1 MAPDGAP
8 FGTPAPSRVVM
19 EECQMRRRTAFA
31 QAGRPTPRTPRPRRG
46 LAAAAALLLT
56 ASALLAG
63 AGCGGS
69 SSSSSGSNGG
79 TGSGGAP
86 VHGGNLVIARSS
98 DSQSMDAT
106 TVFDNE
112 SIWVFEQIYQMLY
125 TVSPNGKSVVPQLA
139 TSYTLSS
146 DKKTYTFTLRKG
158 VKFSNGQP
166 MTSAD
171 VVFSIDQ
178 ARKAS
183 QGWGYIDGAIKTVK
197 ADGPG
202 KVIITT
208 KYPWAPLIAD
218 IALFANGIVPKGYAG
233 QTKAAFYQHP
243 IGTGPFMWDYWHKGS
258 ALKLVK
264 NPHYWEKGKPYLDS
278 VTWTYVGNTNTRQLQ
293 LQGGQI
299 QIDEFPPFST
309 VAALSANSNLDM
321 HLFNSTRTD
330 YLMMNE
336 RIPQLADVH
345 VRRAISYAIDR
356 NALVHAALF
365 GHGKPA
371 NSFMPPQVPYY
382 DPHSPGLQYNLAQA
396 KAEMAES
403 KYPQGCSIQLL
414 LGGGTDYEK
423 TMGQLVQNELKAIGI
438 NVPFNVV
445 DPNVEF
451 QDEQE
456 FKYQLGFSYW
466 TMDIADPDEL
476 VSFAVDP
483 SQGAKSFYTDYNNAN
498 VIKWTHQAERT
509 FSPTQRQKLYS
520 QIQAQAAQDAFMG
533 FLFYSPYAYATSNK
547 VNGFYVYPTGNYH
560 MENVWLSK

>member
-1 MAPDGAP
+1 MT
-8 FGTPAPSRVVM
+8 TPAASFAVRPSARGLRRCAAAAVVL
-19 EECQMRRRTAFA
+19 AA
-31 QAGRPTPRTPRPRRG
+31 VA
-46 LAAAAALLLT
+46 LAAA
-56 ASALLAG
+56 
-63 AGCGGS
+63 CGGS
-69 SSSSSGSNGG
+69 SSSSGSSSATAAGTPVRGG
-79 TGSGGAP
+79 D
-86 VHGGNLVIARSS
+86 LVIARQS

-125 TVSPNGKSVVPQLA
+125 TVSPNGKTVVPQLA

-166 MTSAD
+166 MTPAD

-183 QGWGYIDGAIKTVK
+183 QGWGYIDGAIKDVK
-197 ADGPG
+197 ADGPDR
-202 KVIITT
+202 VIITT
-208 KYPWAPLIAD
+208 KYPWAPLVAD
-218 IALFANGIVPKGYAG
+218 IALFANGIVPNNYGG
-233 QTKAAFYQHP
+233 ETKAQFYQHP
-243 IGTGPFMWDYWHKGS
+243 IGTGPFKWDYWHKGS

-264 NPHYWEKGKPYLDS
+264 NPNYWEKGKPYLNS

-293 LQGGQI
+293 LEGNQI

-309 VAALSANSNLDM
+309 VAALKANPNLTM
-321 HLFNSTRTD
+321 NLFNSTRTD

-345 VRRAISYAIDR
+345 VRRAISYAINR
-356 NALVHAALF
+356 KALVAATLF
-365 GHGKPA
+365 GHGVPA

-396 KAEMAES
+396 KAEMAQS
-403 KYPQGCSIQLL
+403 TYPHGFNIQLL
-414 LGGGTDYEK
+414 LGGGNAYEK
-423 TMGQLVQNELKAIGI
+423 TMAELVQNELKAIGI
-438 NVPFNVV
+438 NVSFNQV

-451 QDEQE
+451 TDEQN

-483 SQGAKSFYTDYNNAN
+483 SQGAKSFYTDYNNAD
-498 VIKWTHQAERT
+498 VIKWTHAAERT
-509 FSPTQRQKLYS
+509 FSHSERQHLYS
-520 QIQAQAAQDAFMG
+520 QIQAQAAHDAFMG
-533 FLFYSPYAYATSNK
+533 FLFYSPYAYATTNK
-547 VNGFYVYPTGNYH
+547 VHGFYVYPTGNYH

>member
-1 MAPDGAP
+1 
-8 FGTPAPSRVVM
+8 M
-19 EECQMRRRTAFA
+19 ERPTAFA
-31 QAGRPTPRTPRPRRG
+31 KADRPTPRRPLRR
-46 LAAAAALLLT
+46 LASAALLG
-56 ASALLAG
+56 LAVAG
-63 AGCGGS
+63 LAVAAGCGGS
-69 SSSSSGSNGG
+69 SSGGGSNGG
-79 TGSGGAP
+79 GSNGGSNANGGGTP
-86 VHGGNLVIARSS
+86 VAGGNLVIARSA
-98 DSQSMDAT
+98 DSESMDAT

-112 SIWVFEQIYQMLY
+112 SIWIFEQIYQMLY
-125 TVSPNGKSVVPQLA
+125 TVSPNGKGVVPQLA
-139 TSYTLSS
+139 TSYTLSP

-183 QGWGYIDGAIKTVK
+183 QGWGYIDGAIKDVK

-218 IALFANGIVPKGYAG
+218 IALFSNGIVPKNYAG
-233 QTKAAFYQHP
+233 QSKDQFYQHP
-243 IGTGPFMWDYWHKGS
+243 IGTGPFMWAYWHKGS

-293 LQGGQI
+293 LQGGQV

-309 VAALSANSNLDM
+309 VAALQANSNVDM
-321 HLFNSTRTD
+321 DLFNSTRTD

-336 RIPQLADVH
+336 RVPQLADVH

-356 NALVHAALF
+356 NAMVHAVLF
-365 GHGKPA
+365 GHGQAA

-382 DPHSPGLQYNLAQA
+382 DKASPGLQFNVAQA
-396 KAEMAES
+396 KAEMAKS
-403 KYPQGCSIQLL
+403 NYPNGFSIQLL
-414 LGGGTDYEK
+414 LGGGNDSEK
-423 TMGQLVQNELKAIGI
+423 TMGQLLQDELKQLGI
-438 NVPFNVV
+438 NVTFNVV

-451 QDEQE
+451 TDEQD

-483 SQGAKSFYTDYNNAN
+483 SQGAKSFYTDYSNAN
-498 VIKWTHQAERT
+498 VIKWTHEAERT
-509 FSPTQRQKLYS
+509 FDTAKRQQLYS
-520 QIQAQAAQDAFMG
+520 SIQRQAAQDAFMG
-533 FLFYSPYAYATSNK
+533 FLFYSPYAYATSKK
-547 VNGFYVYPTGNYH
+547 VHGFYVYPTGNYH